1 MPMLPA
7 TVTSAP
13 QGQVKPAPA
22 QRAGAVGF
30 ARAAQRHTEQGNVVS
45 GIAINNAAP
54 GTFNFSIPSYGYLA
68 GVFLT
73 FSATGGTGSAAV
85 WYEDSPWS
93 AIANIMLQDVNGTPI
108 FGPFDGYGAHLASQ
122 LGGYR
127 YFPHNPLITATD
139 TTPSPAPFGQVIQY
153 GPGTPVATGNTPLY
167 FANATSGAGN
177 WNAIL
182 PIWLGF
188 GTGGLGYLPNMDA
201 SSRYNLQVTLA
212 SGLTGTQGPI
222 YTTQPSGF
230 PTVTLAVEAYCVAQ
244 PLAADIYGQQNMT
257 EPPANGTIQYWS
269 RQTFASL
276 SGAQTIQ
283 LARVG
288 NIIRNHILIFRD
300 AGGGAT
306 PRGTAET
313 TDMPPV
319 IQFDWDSQPRYIEFL
334 GTSRFKAY
342 QTSGL
347 NAPAGVV
354 FYENTS
360 DPENLA
366 GAERGDYWMTTVGAT
381 KLVLRF
387 TPAATVNLQVLTNDF
402 VPSSGEI
409 YSAY

>member
-7 TVTSAP
+7 TVTAAP

-22 QRAGAVGF
+22 QRAGAVPF
-30 ARAAQRHTEQGNVVS
+30 TRAAQRHTEQGNVVS
-45 GIAINNAAP
+45 GIALNNTAP

-73 FSATGGTGSAAV
+73 FSATGGAGGSGV
-85 WYEDSPWS
+85 FYEDAPWS
-93 AIANIMLQDVNGTPI
+93 AISNIMLQDVNGTPI
-108 FGPFDGYGAHLASQ
+108 FGPFDGYSAHLASQ

-127 YFPHNPLITATD
+127 YLPHNPLITATD
-139 TTPSPAPFGQVIQY
+139 TTVAPAPFGQVIQY
-153 GPGTPVATGNTPLY
+153 GPATPTATGNTPLY
-167 FANATSGAGN
+167 FATAANGN

-188 GTGGLGYLPNMDA
+188 GTGGLGFLPNMDA
-201 SSRYNLQVTLA
+201 SSRYNLQVTLG
-212 SGLTGTQGPI
+212 SGLTGTNGPI
-222 YTTQPSGF
+222 FTTQPVTV
-230 PTVTLAVEAYCVAQ
+230 PTLTLAVEAYCVAQ

-288 NIIRNHILIFRD
+288 NVVRNHILIFRD
-300 AGGGAT
+300 STTNTRA
-306 PRGTAET
+306 TAET
-313 TDMPPV
+313 SDMPPV

-342 QTSGL
+342 QVSGL
-347 NAPAGVV
+347 NAPAGTV

>member
-13 QGQVKPAPA
+13 QGQIKPSPS
-22 QRAGAVGF
+22 QRAGMVPFG
-30 ARAAQRHTEQGNVVS
+30 RAAQRHTEQGNVVTN
-45 GIAINNAAP
+45 IAINNTAP
-54 GTFNFSIPSYGYLA
+54 GTFNFAIPSYGYLA
-68 GVFLT
+68 AVFLT
-73 FSATGGTGSAAV
+73 ISATGGSGAATF
-85 WYEDSPWS
+85 YEDAPWS

-108 FGPFDGYGAHLASQ
+108 FGPFDGYAAHLCSQ

-139 TTPSPAPFGQVIQY
+139 TTVAPAPFGQVIQY
-153 GPGTPVATGNTPLY
+153 GPGTPVNTGNTPLY
-167 FANATSGAGN
+167 FATATGGN

-182 PIWLGF
+182 PIWLTF
-188 GTGGLGYLPNMDA
+188 GTGGLGALPNMDA

-212 SGLTGTQGPI
+212 SGLTGANAGPI
-222 YTTQPSGF
+222 YTSQPATTV
-230 PTVTLAVEAYCVAQ
+230 PTVTLAVEAYCFAQ
-244 PLAADIYGQQNMT
+244 PLASDIYGQQNAT

-300 AGGGAT
+300 SNAST
-306 PRGTAET
+306 PTRAQAET
-313 TDMPPV
+313 ADMPPV

-334 GTSRFKAY
+334 GTARFKAY
-342 QTSGL
+342 ETTGL
-347 NAPAGVV
+347 NQPAGVV
-354 FYENTS
+354 LYENTS
-360 DPENLA
+360 DPEMLS

-387 TPAATVNLQVLTNDF
+387 TPSNTVNLQILTNDF

-409 YSAY
+409 YSAA

>member
-22 QRAGAVGF
+22 QRAGAIAF
-30 ARAAQRHTEQGNVVS
+30 SRAAQRHTEQGNVVS
-45 GIAINNAAP
+45 GIALNVTAP
-54 GTFNFSIPSYGYLA
+54 GTFNFAIPSYGYLA

-73 FSATGGTGSAAV
+73 FSATGGAGAGV
-85 WYEDSPWS
+85 FYEDAPWS
-93 AIANIMLQDVNGTPI
+93 AISNIMLQDVNGTPI
-108 FGPFDGYGAHLASQ
+108 FGPFDGYSAHLASQ

-127 YFPHNPLITATD
+127 DYPGNPLITATD
-139 TTPSPAPFGQVIQY
+139 TTVAPAPFGQVIQY
-153 GPGTPVATGNTPLY
+153 GPSTPTATGNTPLY
-167 FANATSGAGN
+167 YATTTGGN
-177 WNAIL
+177 WNSIL
-182 PIWLGF
+182 PIWLQF
-188 GTGGLGYLPNMDA
+188 GQGGLGSLPNMDA
-201 SSRYNLQVTLA
+201 SSRYNLQVTLG
-212 SGLTGTQGPI
+212 SGLTGTNGPI
-222 YTTQPSGF
+222 YTTQPAT
-230 PTVTLAVEAYCVAQ
+230 TVPSLTLAVEAYCVAQ

-283 LARVG
+283 LARIG
-288 NIIRNHILIFRD
+288 NVIRNHILVMRD
-300 AGGGAT
+300 ATTNTRA
-306 PRGTAET
+306 TAET
-313 TDMPPV
+313 SDMPPV

-334 GTSRFKAY
+334 GTSRFKAN
-342 QTSGL
+342 QVSGL

-354 FYENTS
+354 IYENTS
-360 DPENLA
+360 DPENTT
-366 GAERGDYWMTTVGAT
+366 GAERGDFWMTTVGAT

-409 YSAY
+409 YSAA

>member
-1 MPMLPA
+1 MPILPA

-13 QGQVKPAPA
+13 QGQVKPAPG
-22 QRAGAVGF
+22 QRGGAVSF
-30 ARAAQRHTEQGNVVS
+30 ARAAQRHTEQGNVVTN
-45 GIAINNAAP
+45 IAINNTAP
-54 GTFNFSIPSYGYLA
+54 GTFNFAIPSYGYLA
-68 GVFLT
+68 AVFVT
-73 FSATGGTGSAAV
+73 FSATGGSGAATF
-85 WYEDSPWS
+85 YEDAPWG

-108 FGPFDGYGAHLASQ
+108 FGPFDGYAAHLCSQ

-127 YFPHNPLITATD
+127 YFPDNALITATD
-139 TTPSPAPFGQVIQY
+139 TAVAPAPFGQVIQY
-153 GPGTPVATGNTPLY
+153 GPTTPTNTGNTPLY
-167 FANATSGAGN
+167 FANATGGI

-182 PIWLGF
+182 PIWLTF
-188 GTGGLGYLPNMDA
+188 GQGGLGALPNMDA
-201 SSRYNLQVTLA
+201 SSRYNLQITLA
-212 SGLTGTQGPI
+212 SGLTATNGPI
-222 YTTQPSGF
+222 YTTQPATTV
-230 PTVTLAVEAYCVAQ
+230 PTVTLAVEALCFAQ
-244 PLAADIYGQQNMT
+244 PLAADIYGQQNST
-257 EPPANGTIQYWS
+257 EPPGNGTINYWS

-300 AGGGAT
+300 TTNNTRA
-306 PRGTAET
+306 TAET

-334 GTSRFKAY
+334 ATSRYRYYKA
-342 QTSGL
+342 TGL
-347 NAPAGVV
+347 NQPAGTLV
-354 FYENTS
+354 YENTS

-409 YSAY
+409 YAAYGQ

>member
-22 QRAGAVGF
+22 QRAGAVPF
-30 ARAAQRHTEQGNVVS
+30 TRAAQRHTEQGNIVS
-45 GIAINNAAP
+45 GIAINNTAP
-54 GTFNFSIPSYGYLA
+54 GTFNFAIPSYGYLA
-68 GVFLT
+68 AVFLT
-73 FSATGGTGSAAV
+73 FSATGGSGASTF
-85 WYEDSPWS
+85 YEDAPWG
-93 AIANIMLQDVNGTPI
+93 AIANVMLQDVNGTPI
-108 FGPFDGYGAHLASQ
+108 FGPFDGYSAHLCSQ

-127 YFPHNPLITATD
+127 YFPGNPLITATD
-139 TTPSPAPFGQVIQY
+139 TAVAPAPFGQVIQY
-153 GPGTPVATGNTPLY
+153 GPATPTATGNTPLY
-167 FANATSGAGN
+167 FANATGGN

-182 PIWLGF
+182 PIWLQF
-188 GTGGLGYLPNMDA
+188 GTGGLGSLPNMDA

-212 SGLTGTQGPI
+212 SGLTATNGPI
-222 YTTQPSGF
+222 YTTQPGTTV

-244 PLAADIYGQQNMT
+244 PLAADIYGQANQT

-300 AGGGAT
+300 TTSLTRA
-306 PRGTAET
+306 TAET
-313 TDMPPV
+313 SDMPPV

-334 GTSRFKAY
+334 GTSRYKAY
-342 QTSGL
+342 EASGL
-347 NAPAGVV
+347 NSPAGVV
-354 FYENTS
+354 YYENTS
-360 DPENLA
+360 DPEMLA
-366 GAERGDYWMTTVGAT
+366 GAERGDFWMTTVGAT

-387 TPAATVNLQVLTNDF
+387 TPAATTNLTVLTNDF